1 MNWRF
6 LDPALP
12 ELVHLRQVAAHGGR
26 LGVRDEAL
34 LDSALHRPAQKAHYG
49 QPTVAE
55 LAASHAF
62 GIIRNHPFFDGNKR
76 VGLVLALT
84 FLRLNGRDL
93 QADAD
98 DLYRTIDDL
107 AASRTGEAELARWL
121 ETRIVSAG

>member
-6 LDPALP
+6 LHPALA
-12 ELVHLRQVAAHGGR
+12 EIVHLRQVAEHGGR

-34 LDSALHRPAQKAHYG
+34 LDSARHRPAQKAHYG
-49 QPTVAE
+49 MPTVAE

-84 FLRLNGRDL
+84 FLRLNGSNF
-93 QADAD
+93 QADPEE
-98 DLYRTIDDL
+98 LYGVIDDV
-107 AASRTGEAELARWL
+107 AASRTGEPELAAWF
-121 ETRIVSAG
+121 ESRIVPA